1 MLHKTPTAWMNS
13 CERWPSQKPS
23 GGRRSRSAMK
33 ATTTKML
40 PRECPSRGD
49 TRHHVKHKTT
59 ITYEEYSKYIVGGR
73 HFHNSHHN
81 TLHRGP
87 QTSRPSF
94 LYPRHAVLFQQKH
107 DMIFGAADLLEGSFH
122 CQGRA
127 ATDAS
132 RAGRRRS
139 LAFRDTEQMTHVV
152 TCVSLEESA
161 DAVLAQAWL
170 SDHLVASRTGTKMNH
185 RIRQL

>member
-1 MLHKTPTAWMNS
+1 MNP
-13 CERWPSQKPS
+13 CERRPPQKPS
-23 GGRRSRSAMK
+23 GGSSRSAMK
-33 ATTTKML
+33 ATTTKTLL

-49 TRHHVKHKTT
+49 THHYVDNKTT
-59 ITYEEYSKYIVGGR
+59 IIYKEYPKYIVGGR
-73 HFHNSHHN
+73 HYHISHHN
-81 TLHRGP
+81 TLQRGP

-94 LYPRHAVLFQQKH
+94 IYPRHAVLFQQKH
-107 DMIFGAADLLEGSFH
+107 DMIVGAADLLGGSFH

-127 ATDAS
+127 STDAS
-132 RAGRRRS
+132 RAGGRRS
-139 LAFRDTEQMTHVV
+139 LAFRDTEQTTHVV

-170 SDHLVASRTGTKMNH
+170 SDHLVASGTGTKMNH